1 MYSLFQMTAN
11 LQAVFIDTFYNT
23 INPKE
28 VSKFNEYTAKLM
40 EFADE
45 VKPFECKDIQMALP
59 ELREAYKKIADLEKE
74 LEKNKNNED
83 QSQKS
88 NGFAQIGELG
98 TALIVIG
105 GIIGIGAVCL
115 FVYRGFLERSR
126 DSTFEINEN
135 IDRNNEETVN
145 VEQDGDNEEQ
155 A

>member
-28 VSKFNEYTAKLM
+28 VSKFNEYTTKLM

-83 QSQKS
+83 LSKKS

-105 GIIGIGAVCL
+105 VIIGIGAICL

-126 DSTFEINEN
+126 DSTFAIDEN
-135 IDRNNEETVN
+135 IDRNDEEKVN
-145 VEQDGDNEEQ
+145 VEQDGGDEEQ

>member
-126 DSTFEINEN
+126 DSTFEIDEN

>member
-1 MYSLFQMTAN
+1 MTAN

>member
-28 VSKFNEYTAKLM
+28 VSKFNEYTTKLM

-83 QSQKS
+83 LSKKS

>member
-23 INPKE
+23 KNPKE
-28 VSKFNEYTAKLM
+28 VSKFNEYTTKLM

-45 VKPFECKDIQMALP
+45 VKPFECKDIQIVLP
-59 ELREAYKKIADLEKE
+59 ELREAKKIIADLKKK

-83 QSQKS
+83 LSKKS
-88 NGFAQIGELG
+88 NGFAKIGELG

>member
-105 GIIGIGAVCL
+105 GIIGIGAFCL
-115 FVYRGFLERSR
+115 CCVYRGFLERSR
-126 DSTFEINEN
+126 DITIPKDDNADN
-135 IDRNNEETVN
+135 KEETVN
-145 VEQDGDNEEQ
+145 VEQDGGNEEQ